1 MADIL
6 KIPASVDLE
15 IRQAEARAKVLAD
28 KVGASFQKIRIGG
41 FDSTAFK
48 QGSAALGRIR
58 QDADQFTKS
67 MEAANARVLAFGTAV
82 GVIEGMR
89 RSFLALIK
97 TTAEVETALTRI
109 SIVADEDLKKTGTTI
124 EQVGKQIFTVAKQTG
139 QSFATAAESYLEL
152 SRQGLGLSQSL
163 ERTKVSLD
171 VVRASGAEHSKV
183 ISGLTAAYNAFS
195 DTGLT
200 YTQIAEKIA
209 NVDAKT
215 TTSYEG
221 LIDILSR
228 ASSTARQTGTS
239 FEELLAITSTLKDL
253 TARSESVIGNAF
265 RSISVRLL
273 DPKIIQTLQDVYNID
288 TKNLDTGALLKPVEI
303 LTNISAKLKEIG
315 DPSQRNEIIKSISGL
330 YQADQLNAL
339 SRALADV
346 NNIQGTYQKN
356 LRAAN
361 EDSNVLARSSEKFA
375 QTLGNQFK
383 ILSVQL
389 DEFLN
394 SLGRIGVKN
403 PLSQLLDSFIDAGD
417 FIQGLVDGTDA
428 FSKTI
433 QGIGKFLGGAL
444 FSPAVFAAI
453 ALAIGKIG
461 VNFATFAINAGKTFL
476 GINRA
481 AQEQAA
487 IQKSIAAYI
496 QQSGANL
503 GTLLTS
509 EGARLNLAKQIS
521 AEWAK
526 QAAYS
531 KQVGAVSQ
539 VVAGS
544 VYSSGLR
551 VGETGPTFAKR
562 GIRGA
567 EGYLPDLVSGE
578 MNDIKKGVG
587 GASTNSKVVVM
598 PNFPLGGGNK
608 GLMVANSSES
618 VVNLG
623 GGKFGVLNPDMMGK
637 RAASG
642 FLKGQKLQGSSGKF
656 VTADNIEIGL
666 ENLTQLLVGLGRTS
680 DQIREAATNF
690 TQSFNLN
697 EKSLNLVVSAT
708 ERYANS
714 LKLAAERVELLA
726 EASSNG
732 FNVAAGEA
740 ESRRRRTPSS
750 NIYGN
755 IGSANASFYGG
766 NLNSAVDVFGVGA
779 VQRPRA
785 SSNSIY
791 GNVGAANT
799 FFEGGNLNSPSNI
812 FGVQGS
818 SQRYRQQNEI
828 KFLQEQER
836 KARLQALYSESLA
849 LRRESLG
856 VTRGGG
862 FKSGISSID
871 SKFSQTSSGTATS
884 SAASANKSFNPEAL
898 QNFAIKAVIATSVLD
913 GLTSATLRSSK
924 ETEKYADLI
933 SKIAVSAF
941 AFQGLN
947 QLGGF
952 NASNIGG
959 GKLVKG
965 LGGALGGLLGG
976 GGGGIGGVVSKVS
989 KGLLAFGSGLLRFL
1003 PIVGQVALA
1012 FTILNDVVKT
1022 ITGSSIVE
1030 RFTGLSEAAQK
1041 AKEKFQEIASE
1052 TFTPEGEFVGQT
1064 RQQALERIRT
1074 GTREIET
1081 KRSAQSVGAKEGETT
1096 GETQANIL
1104 RKRIESILK
1113 SSKTGGT
1120 TFGRDSSSPGL
1131 AFGDNYGEFSQ
1142 IKTVDETL
1150 FNIDNTFREEI
1161 STLLFNLATGTEEE
1175 LKTLLSERGVSNIDG
1190 KTLDNAKIDDLRDAI
1205 VKQFIEFVNKTS
1217 GGFVDNLGKPR
1228 SLEAQLRLSEIFLS
1242 KPTTRPKASIEDRS
1256 NARLRSFTKDLPF
1269 LGGKTF
1275 DFPSGALGSPLRSKI
1290 NTGAPSQESIQK
1302 FLETQKE
1309 IELLAFDV
1317 SNASLEAKIKALES
1331 KSSRPNLTSEEQNRI
1346 QNTISNLQAAVLE
1359 NSLDQLEKQTAE
1371 DIRKVNSEKGDSLT
1385 KSVEIEKIN
1394 TQFKIQSTAIEADI
1408 QKIKD
1413 GKKIRDDEFNAI
1425 QKLIPAID
1433 MASAKLS
1440 KLELKG
1446 VRNQVSIDFLEAQSQ
1461 NPNLLI
1467 PESEDL
1473 QRQIAAKQ
1481 IAGFRNQIQIEK
1493 ETAEKAKKEL
1503 PFDENREKLSSQI
1516 DDETKKT
1523 IISLRG
1529 QIAALE
1535 KTSSYIGAVGDAS
1548 VELANSIFEFSRG
1561 LGQNRAQNQF
1571 NLLQANDRSSI
1582 VSGLI
1587 GEQSFDAV
1595 SGKSGADLVSS
1606 LAEQNAIRQQQF
1618 DIATATSK
1626 VERLNLETELKLNQQ
1641 IFEIKNSALSDAEKL
1656 AKIEEAMNETLKER
1670 RSFGFG
1676 VRESLSGI
1684 SDEVNTFGSTFGK
1697 TATEGFRDGLVG
1709 AMQAAT
1715 SQTGNLKE
1723 ALIDVAL
1730 TFANKLKDAALTNL
1744 ANIATNALFG
1754 DGSKSSNSGGVVS
1767 AIVGG
1772 LFSGAQKRATG
1783 GMVTGGSGTK
1793 DDVPTLL
1800 MGGEYVI
1807 PKNTVSQY
1815 GKGFFDRIRN
1825 GSIGKMAQGGYFA
1838 PGIRGQGTISGKENL
1853 LDFATQ
1859 TATSGRGDVISS
1871 LSATAGLVSL
1881 EPESLRLTNFARFG
1895 DSPIISATRE
1905 TKDQA
1910 FQLYLGQ
1917 LEDETRYQ
1925 QELQEYQDNLRKAE
1939 KEKRKQFWTSLA
1951 IAAVGS
1957 AVSYGVG
1964 SLGKSSTPKALSADA
1979 PAAYNAQTGLF
1990 ETIKAYQAPSSNN
2003 SFFGS
2008 LFKGLGGLF
2017 NSNKQS
2023 SPAAEQSRKVFSA
2036 QKSDGFYNPYPT
2048 KVKPATFNGINYSKG
2063 GSNRLIVEP
2072 DLPRNNFSNSPNYLL
2087 PRLNAGG
2094 YSSGAGDTQ
2103 PAMLSKGEF
2112 VLNKS
2117 ATDAIGDKNLY
2128 AMNRGALPSG
2138 DNDSESRIIAK
2149 LDELIQKTV
2158 AASNVS
2164 VNIEMSGGE
2173 EKSSSQQSDNQDQNP
2188 RMLAQRIKD
2197 VVVGVIREEQ
2207 RNGGLLARR

>member
-339 SRALADV
+339 SRALSDV

-433 QGIGKFLGGAL
+433 QGAGKFLGGAL
-444 FSPAVFAAI
+444 FSPAVFGAI
-453 ALAIGKIG
+453 AVVIGKIG
-461 VNFATFAINAGKTFL
+461 KNFAIFAINAGKTFL

-503 GTLLTS
+503 STLLTS

-623 GGKFGVLNPDMMGK
+623 GGKFGVLNQDMMGQ

-642 FLKGQKLQGSSGKF
+642 FLKGQKIRNSAGAYT
-656 VTADNIEIGL
+656 TADNLEIAL
-666 ENLTQLLVGLGRTS
+666 ENQVQFLLLDLGQTIE
-680 DQIREAATNF
+680 QIKEAAIVIIRG
-690 TQSFNLN
+690 FNLN
-697 EKSLNLVVSAT
+697 EESVKLVASAT
-708 ERYANS
+708 EKYAIS

-755 IGSANASFYGG
+755 IGSANVSFYGG

-836 KARLQALYSESLA
+836 KARLQALYGESLA

-871 SKFSQTSSGTATS
+871 SKFSQTSSGTTAS

-947 QLGGF
+947 QLGGTNF
-952 NASNIGG
+952 SNVGSGKFGG
-959 GKLVKG
+959 AVKG
-965 LGGALGGLLGG
+965 FLKDTGSAIAESRVGKATASAATKVGGLLVGFGG
-976 GGGGIGGVVSKVS
+976 
-989 KGLLAFGSGLLRFL
+989 GLLRAL
-1003 PIVGQVALA
+1003 PIIGQVTLAL
-1012 FTILNDVVKT
+1012 TILNDVIETVTGKSGIQKLKEAFGGLTVEAEKSAKAFRENAEFLFDESGKPISRTRKETEGTFKT
-1022 ITGSSIVE
+1022 RLEEARKE
-1030 RFTGLSEAAQK
+1030 RQAQK
-1041 AKEKFQEIASE
+1041 AGIDTTDKSQKQIANELLGKRLDDILSGTKTGKRKITAFAAGPGGGGAIEVEETLGNINASAATFIKENLQLLSNQTEDTLREFLLSKGVSKIGEKDIKSSGLEELQSEVYRLFLENIVRNIEPIKRSIESGRARELITTLGEKFYVP
-1052 TFTPEGEFVGQT
+1052 PE
-1064 RQQALERIRT
+1064 
-1074 GTREIET
+1074 
-1081 KRSAQSVGAKEGETT
+1081 
-1096 GETQANIL
+1096 
-1104 RKRIESILK
+1104 RKVVPSIN
-1113 SSKTGGT
+1113 S
-1120 TFGRDSSSPGL
+1120 GRGP
-1131 AFGDNYGEFSQ
+1131 
-1142 IKTVDETL
+1142 I
-1150 FNIDNTFREEI
+1150 NTFNE
-1161 STLLFNLATGTEEE
+1161 N
-1175 LKTLLSERGVSNIDG
+1175 
-1190 KTLDNAKIDDLRDAI
+1190 
-1205 VKQFIEFVNKTS
+1205 
-1217 GGFVDNLGKPR
+1217 
-1228 SLEAQLRLSEIFLS
+1228 FLS
-1242 KPTTRPKASIEDRS
+1242 GLSG
-1256 NARLRSFTKDLPF
+1256 NFPF
-1269 LGGKTF
+1269 LNKKSF
-1275 DFPSGALGSPLRSKI
+1275 DFPRGPLASKTS
-1290 NTGAPSQESIQK
+1290 TGGITKEELQKFREIQK
-1302 FLETQKE
+1302 Q
-1309 IELLAFDV
+1309 IELLAFDTSSANIEAQIKSLESALNDSSLSSENKNKIQNQV
-1317 SNASLEAKIKALES
+1317 DALQSAILSNSLVKLGEEAKISIGKV
-1331 KSSRPNLTSEEQNRI
+1331 N
-1346 QNTISNLQAAVLE
+1346 
-1359 NSLDQLEKQTAE
+1359 AE
-1371 DIRKVNSEKGDSLT
+1371 DITTLEKGAKT
-1385 KSVEIEKIN
+1385 REIN
-1394 TQFKIQSTAIEADI
+1394 TQLGIEETKIKADI
-1408 QKIKD
+1408 QALGNSYIARNK
-1413 GKKIRDDEFNAI
+1413 EFNAI

-1446 VRNQVSIDFLEAQSQ
+1446 VRNQASIDFLEAQSQ

-1467 PESEDL
+1467 PESENL

-1503 PFDENREKLSSQI
+1503 PFDENRDKLAADI
-1516 DDETKKT
+1516 DSETKKT

-1606 LAEQNAIRQQQF
+1606 LGEQNAIRQQQF

-1641 IFEIKNSALSDAEKL
+1641 IFEIKNSKVSDAEKL

-1815 GKGFFDRIRN
+1815 GKGFFDRIRD

-1951 IAAVGS
+1951 IAAVSAGVSAYAGNAAGS
-1957 AVSYGVG
+1957 VTKAVGQGVSG
-1964 SLGKSSTPKALSADA
+1964 GKTQRYYDQNTGRLISSNQSNLNFGIPYRNVSPFSGGNQSLSAANYLNIGKDIA
-1979 PAAYNAQTGLF
+1979 GTFSGFSNERIINTSPYSPYGSGGFTNPLF
-1990 ETIKAYQAPSSNN
+1990 
-2003 SFFGS
+2003 
-2008 LFKGLGGLF
+2008 
-2017 NSNKQS
+2017 
-2023 SPAAEQSRKVFSA
+2023 R
-2036 QKSDGFYNPYPT
+2036 
-2048 KVKPATFNGINYSKG
+2048 GINVNGRAY
-2063 GSNRLIVEP
+2063 
-2072 DLPRNNFSNSPNYLL
+2072 
-2087 PRLNAGG
+2087 NAGG

-2158 AASNVS
+2158 ASSNVS

-2197 VVVGVIREEQ
+2197 VVVGVIRDEQ